1 MIFRL
6 INYIECYKFDVIF
19 VLLSLFCILI
29 MVFFNLKKCVYVILL
44 VIFIT
49 TGFFVFHNFKQ
60 KYWLSQLSSE
70 EFEFPIAAYNNY
82 INKLQLHEIQKLY
95 MQEVNNPK
103 HGRNASSYLCVAIL
117 ININSEES
125 SKFFQAHGYPLSP
138 YCSKITPVRHF
149 RDDKNPY
156 EKNSIYFTQ
165 ENAIKV
171 HNELIG
177 ISSNIINKN

>member
-6 INYIECYKFDVIF
+6 INYNECYKFDLIF
-19 VLLSLFCILI
+19 ILLSFVCIFIIFLFT
-29 MVFFNLKKCVYVILL
+29 LKKSIYVILFT
-44 VIFIT
+44 ISAT
-49 TGFFVFHNFKQ
+49 TGFYVIHNFKQ

-70 EFEFPIAAYNNY
+70 EFEFPVAAYNNY

-95 MQEVNNPK
+95 MQEINKPK

-117 ININSEES
+117 INMNSEES
-125 SKFFQAHGYPLSP
+125 SKFFQTHGYPLSP
-138 YCSKITPVRHF
+138 YCSEITPVRHF

-156 EKNSIYFTQ
+156 AKNSIYFSK

-177 ISSNIINKN
+177 ITSKISP